1 MRIVAGKFRSRILAP
16 VKDLALRPTSDRL
29 RETLFDILGERVEGA
44 VFWDLFA
51 GTGAVGIEALS
62 RGARRVVF
70 VEKHAATVRLIRR
83 NLEML
88 KVREGKN
95 EEVEIICADAV
106 AAVAKLGEHG
116 VKADFIFADPPYA
129 RQKELEETLGVIAER
144 SLLAPAG
151 IFVAEHSVKFAL
163 PEVMETLKKIRVV
176 EQGDSAL
183 SFYGGQ
189 SQSR

>member
-16 VKDLALRPTSDRL
+16 VKDLRPTSDRL

-129 RQKELEETLGVIAER
+129 RQKELEETMGVIAER
-144 SLLAPAG
+144 SLPAPAG

-189 SQSR
+189 NQNR

>member
-29 RETLFDILGERVEGA
+29 RETLFDILAERVEGA

-70 VEKHAATVRLIRR
+70 VEKHAATVRLIRK

-88 KVREGKN
+88 KVREGKDG
-95 EEVEIICADAV
+95 EAEIICADAME
-106 AAVAKLGEHG
+106 AVRRLSVRGE
-116 VKADFIFADPPYA
+116 KAGLIFADPPYA
-129 RQKELEETLGVIAER
+129 RERELEETLKIVGSTNVLTEG
-144 SLLAPAG
+144 G
-151 IFVAEHSVKFAL
+151 IFMAEHSVKFVLA
-163 PEVMETLKKIRVV
+163 ECAGELKRTRVV
-176 EQGDSAL
+176 EQGDSAV
-183 SFYGGQ
+183 SFYAE
-189 SQSR
+189 

>member
-29 RETLFDILGERVEGA
+29 RETLFDILSERVEGS

-70 VEKHAATVRLIRR
+70 VEKHAATVRLIRK

-88 KVREGKN
+88 KVREGA
-95 EEVEIICADAV
+95 EGEAEVVCADVLIALSR
-106 AAVAKLGEHG
+106 LGARG
-116 VKADFIFADPPYA
+116 AKADFIFADPPYA
-129 RQKELEETLGVIAER
+129 REKELIETLNLIGGSPILAETGM
-144 SLLAPAG
+144 L
-151 IFVAEHSVKFAL
+151 IAEHSVKVTL
-163 PEVMETLKKIRVV
+163 PETAGKLRKSRVL
-176 EQGDSAL
+176 EQGDSAV
-183 SFYGGQ
+183 SFYGAQ
-189 SQSR
+189 T